1 MKFDTR
7 MTELTAVGASVA
19 ANCQA
24 CVTYHIAKALE
35 SGVEQDEIAQAVEVG
50 RMVRKGAAAKV
61 DQVVESRLPAA
72 PSAPPPPQTD
82 CGCAG
87 ATN

>member
-1 MKFDTR
+1 MTLDIR
-7 MTELTAVGASVA
+7 ITELIAVGASVA

-24 CVTYHIAKALE
+24 CVTYHLAKALE
-35 SGVEQDEIAQAVEVG
+35 SGVEQDEIAKAVEIG

-72 PSAPPPPQTD
+72 AVAPQPPLTD

>member
-7 MTELTAVGASVA
+7 MTELIAVGASVA

-50 RMVRKGAAAKV
+50 RMVRKGAAAKA

-72 PSAPPPPQTD
+72 PPAPQPPQTD
-82 CGCAG
+82 CGRAG